1 MKKWLFVLSVAALC
15 CAQAGSTRFA
25 PKAESPR
32 RYVTDDRN
40 AVSLIGGGK
49 VNFEVVTPAKGSRT
63 AKFAAAEL
71 AAFLGQIAGAKV
83 PVLNAPTGKKCAFIV
98 GDPAAAAA
106 AGLDLK
112 KLDRDGFYIK
122 SFKGNVIIIGNDDP
136 KGHPARLAAWNE
148 RGTLNGVYEFLE
160 RFGGVRFYFPSP
172 MGTIVPAKKEWRLPA
187 LDIADRPDSQYRR
200 IYSIEMKELNHGK
213 KDYLPAD
220 MNFSDT
226 NRLTILRTRMSTLN
240 IPNCH
245 GLAYLG
251 LIERF
256 KKSHPEYFALRPDG
270 TRVDGTNVTHP
281 NYKRGHV
288 CFSSGIK
295 EEIYQDAA
303 AFLSGKPATS
313 RNVLMPDGKVYWHP
327 QLFSLPFFN
336 IMPNDS
342 MFPCKCDKCKAE
354 YAKGPQAVTDL
365 VWRFETDI
373 AKRLQQNKIP
383 GYITV
388 MAYSDYKKIPTMEI
402 PTNVIVQLALTGP
415 WKESNPAEQAKDDK
429 LLADWFRKLGQKTYL
444 WTYVNK
450 SGSRIE
456 DIPNFTPRAVGS
468 YFERTAKHSFGA
480 FLEAETDHWLFGF
493 LNMYVFGKVMWDN
506 KTDVNA
512 LIDEHCRL
520 MYGPGAPQMKQVY
533 DTWEKHWLKDILTNT
548 RETPE
553 GPKAVLPS
561 KFDIWNKIYSEAEIK
576 RIDGLFD
583 QAEQAA
589 VKAHDG
595 ASLTRIGFIRREIWN
610 KVVEGRKEYVKA
622 AGDRGIWTTCVPK
635 IKEKITIDGK
645 LSEKAWSKALPVYM
659 IPRTGAAI
667 EVNTKVKMLRDDD
680 NLYVGI
686 ESEEP
691 FTDKML
697 CAPRGRDDFDLW
709 RDNVVELFFT
719 ETPRSEFMYQI
730 MLASSGTVTDIRW
743 QSKFRGWK
751 WDSKLEYKAGVVP
764 GKMWVAEVRL
774 PLSAMPELK
783 DRKSF
788 MVNFTRGRLL
798 KGKEVMHYYVWTP
811 FPNHNSENFGVA
823 LVKDFP
829 EETRTING
837 KKPITKTRL
846 VIPGEENSV
855 IKFGDFDAPILQ
867 KRFIGDWGHPHNWFG
882 VSKLT
887 LDHKIFRSAGS
898 ALLLEWDGANDR
910 ACQYLTGLKPNTKYR
925 FSYFVR
931 LENVKPAGKKAAG
944 FSAFLR
950 MGGSGERNQS
960 ISLPEHAMSGTTDWI
975 RIAKEFTT
983 VPDVGSKYRP
993 WVQFSV
999 NGTSGKVW
1007 IDHVRLEEVK

>member
-1 MKKWLFVLSVAALC
+1 MKKILFLLAAAAIG
-15 CAQAGSTRFA
+15 CAGADMPRFA
-25 PKAESPR
+25 PKAVSPR
-32 RYVTDDRN
+32 RCVTD
-40 AVSLIGGGK
+40 AKQAIPLIAGGK
-49 VNFEVVTPAKGSRT
+49 ANFEVVTPARGTPT
-63 AKFAAAEL
+63 AKFAAEEL
-71 AAFLGQIAGAKV
+71 AAFLGRIAGTKV
-83 PVLNAPTGKKCAFIV
+83 AVVNKPSGGKCAFIV
-98 GDPAAAAA
+98 GDPAAAKA

-136 KGHPARLAAWNE
+136 KGYPARLAAWNE
-148 RGTLNGVYEFLE
+148 RGTLNGVYDFLE
-160 RFGGVRFYFPSP
+160 RFGGVRFYFPGE
-172 MGTIVPAKKEWRLPA
+172 MGTIVPVKKQWFLPSV
-187 LDIADRPDSQYRR
+187 DIADRPDSQYRR
-200 IYSIEMKELNHGK
+200 IYSIEMKELNDGK
-213 KDYLPAD
+213 TDYLPAG
-220 MNFSDT
+220 MNFRDT

-251 LIERF
+251 LIQRF
-256 KKSHPEYFALRPDG
+256 KKSHPEYFALKADG
-270 TRVDGTNVTHP
+270 TRMDGTNVTHP
-281 NYKRGHV
+281 NYKQGHV
-288 CFSSGIK
+288 CFSSGLK

-313 RNVLMPDGKVYWHP
+313 RNVLMPNGKVYWHP

-342 MFPCKCDKCKAE
+342 MFPCQCRKCKAE

-373 AKRLQQNKIP
+373 ARRLQKNNIP

-388 MAYSDYKKIPTMEI
+388 MAYSDYKMIPGMEI

-415 WKESNPAEQAKDDK
+415 WKELNPAEQAKDDK

-450 SGSRIE
+450 SGTKIE

-468 YFERTAKHSFGA
+468 YFKRTAKHSFGA

-506 KTDVNA
+506 AADVSA
-512 LIDEHCRL
+512 LIDEHCKL
-520 MYGPGAPQMKQVY
+520 MYGAGAPEMKQVY
-533 DTWEKHWLKDILTNT
+533 DIWEKHWLKDILTNV

-553 GPKAVLPS
+553 GPKTVLPS
-561 KFDIWNKIYSEAEIK
+561 KFDIWNKIYSAGEIR
-576 RIDGLFD
+576 RIDALFD
-583 QAEQAA
+583 KAEKAA
-589 VKAHDG
+589 AGDKA
-595 ASLTRIGFIRREIWN
+595 ALARIGFIRKELWG
-610 KVVEGRKEYVKA
+610 KVSEGRRNYVKA
-622 AGDRGIWTTCVPK
+622 AGDRGLWTVCVPK
-635 IKEKITIDGK
+635 IREKITVDGK
-645 LSEKAWSKALPVYM
+645 LSEKAWKQALPVYM
-659 IPRTGAAI
+659 IPRKGAAV
-667 EVNTKVKMLRDDD
+667 EVNTKVRMLRDDD

-697 CAPRGRDDFDLW
+697 CAPRKRDDFDLW

-743 QSKFRGWK
+743 QNRFRGWK
-751 WDSKLEYKAGVVP
+751 WDSKLEYKPGVVP

-783 DRKSF
+783 GKKNF

-798 KGKEVMHYYVWTP
+798 KDKEVMHYYVWTP
-811 FPNHNSENFGVA
+811 FPNHNAENCGVA
-823 LVKDFP
+823 LMRDFP
-829 EETRTING
+829 QESFTVNG
-837 KKPITKTRL
+837 KKPIKKTRL
-846 VIPGEENSV
+846 VIPGEEKSL

-867 KRFIGDWGHPHNWFG
+867 KRFIGDWGHPSNWFG
-882 VSKLT
+882 VKALT

-898 ALLLEWDGANDR
+898 SLVLEWNGADDR
-910 ACQYLTGLKPNTKYR
+910 ACQYIHGLKSNTKYR
-925 FSYFVR
+925 FSYYVR
-931 LENVKPAGKKAAG
+931 LENLKAAGSRAAG
-944 FSAFLR
+944 FSGTIR

-960 ISLPEHAMSGTTDWI
+960 IGLPEHAMSGTTDWI
-975 RIAKEFTT
+975 RIEREFTT
-983 VPDVGSKYRP
+983 VPDAGAKYRP
-993 WVQFSV
+993 YVEFNV
-999 NGTSGKVW
+999 KGTKGKVW